1 MHEVLKSL
9 ITLRPTDGPRWPHA
23 LQAAIALMA
32 PILIATAL
40 GDPHIGYLAA
50 VGSFTALYGAAL
62 LPIERVKVLP
72 FVAVGLLGCA
82 ALGAVF
88 GASTPLTLIG
98 LVVVAALAA
107 VFVFGFSLGP
117 PGVMFFILVYGMVGH
132 VVAVKPDTETLPLLA
147 AIAGGCVLAY
157 LLSISPIILSRHR
170 EGGRPLR
177 ELLPAPAWEERGLT
191 LLSRTILVAAVGALA
206 GIVVDPVRSYWIV
219 AAGVVVVGISVEREQ
234 IVGRGIHRMVG
245 TVLGAVFYLAFTFV
259 PWTPIWVAVVL
270 GLLQL
275 LIELV
280 ITRNYALALILITPL
295 VLLLTGAATG
305 DTGSMQVAVERLV
318 DTIVGSALGVA
329 ASFLPRVRRRAQRP

>member
-1 MHEVLKSL
+1 MRDVLKSL
-9 ITLRPTDGPRWPHA
+9 ITLRPPGGPRWPHA

-32 PILIATAL
+32 PILVAIAF

-82 ALGAVF
+82 ALGAVL
-88 GASTPLTLIG
+88 GGSTASTLIG

-117 PGVMFFILVYGMVGH
+117 PGVMFFILVYGMVAH
-132 VVAVKPDTETLPLLA
+132 VVAVKPGTDTLPLLA
-147 AIAGGCVLAY
+147 AIAGGCLFAY
-157 LLSISPIILSRHR
+157 MLSISPIVLRRHR

-177 ELLPAPAWEERGLT
+177 ELLPVPAWEERGLT
-191 LLSRTILVAAVGALA
+191 LLSRTVLVAAVGAAA
-206 GIVVDPVRSYWIV
+206 GIIIDPVRSYWIV

-234 IVGRGIHRMVG
+234 IIGRGIHRMVG
-245 TVLGAVFYLAFTFV
+245 TVLGAAFYLAFTFV
-259 PWTPIWVAVVL
+259 PWIPLWVAVVL
-270 GLLQL
+270 GLLQF
-275 LIELV
+275 LIELF

-305 DTGSMQVAVERLV
+305 DIGSLDVALERLI
-318 DTIVGSALGVA
+318 DTIVGSTLGVL
-329 ASFLPRVRRRAQRP
+329 ASFLPRVRRRAR